1 MSRFGRGSPLGI
13 VALLAALM
21 VGLIAAFT
29 ITSLW
34 PQALVVGIVLACS
47 AVVLVIVG
55 TPIIV
60 GRTWVL
66 WLAVPALAL
75 TGLGAVMLAEDI
87 GVSRTGELTE
97 VMIVDHTVDVE
108 SVHDSNSRRGREAHT
123 HEYTVERT
131 DGTPIA
137 QPIIYRGEDG
147 YDDFDTGDTITALV
161 DPSGNAPTEPADSV
175 NFVADAALLIIGF
188 VAVTGVYGMCT
199 LLVLLRPRKN

>member
-1 MSRFGRGSPLGI
+1 MRRFGRGSPLGI
-13 VALLAALM
+13 VALLAVLM
-21 VGLIAAFT
+21 VGLVAAFT

-34 PQALVVGIVLACS
+34 PQALLVGIVLACS
-47 AVVLVIVG
+47 AVFLAIVG
-55 TPIIV
+55 TPFIV

-87 GVSRTGELTE
+87 GASRTGELAE
-97 VMIVDHTVDVE
+97 VVVVDHTVDVE
-108 SVHDSNSRRGREAHT
+108 SAHDSNSQRGREAYT
-123 HEYTVERT
+123 HEYIVEHT

-137 QPIIYRGEDG
+137 QPIIYRGKDG

-175 NFVADAALLIIGF
+175 NLVADAAVLIVGL
-188 VAVTGVYGMCT
+188 VAVAGVYGMCT